1 MKNYADKIHAV
12 NAFVA
17 IHAALVE
24 KLTPVLQVAK
34 IKTDGKFDKK
44 TSEKIREV
52 LNGIE
57 SNYSENSF
65 RIHCRKSEHVDHI
78 WVECDFY
85 VRTSET
91 SGQYVKQSFCYD
103 MEKASF
109 SPFVKKLISPASVK
123 GAEQRHKE
131 LDKLIRELESERST
145 LRFEYN
151 LNNYGEFL

>member
-1 MKNYADKIHAV
+1 MKNYADKVHAL
-12 NAFVA
+12 NAFVC

-24 KLTPVLQVAK
+24 NLTPVLQVAK
-34 IKTDGKFDKK
+34 IKVDGKFDKK

-52 LNGIE
+52 LKGIE
-57 SNYSENSF
+57 SNYANQQF
-65 RIHCRKSEHVDHI
+65 RIHCTKSQYVDHI

-91 SGQYVKQSFCYD
+91 SGQYVKQGFCYC
-103 MEKASF
+103 MEKACF

-131 LDKLIRELESERST
+131 LDKLVSQLESERSS
-145 LRFEYN
+145 LRFEYS